1 METQTEASLSPLPSF
16 PTLVLSAPG
25 CHAHRWKLQL
35 ISLCYIPTFHSSC
48 SLAVLESRGVFTY
61 DITHSPETK
70 QGKRPVQV
78 LVAGLEAFEQGPQ
91 VLGIW
96 SSLEREV
103 WAAPRQVPLAL
114 QTRYFPCRKLI
125 GWRKARARTFQSWAQ
140 SWDCSCP
147 CLKRVLILALP
158 FTIWCFGNPTGNLF

>member
-1 METQTEASLSPLPSF
+1 M
-16 PTLVLSAPG
+16 
-25 CHAHRWKLQL
+25 
-35 ISLCYIPTFHSSC
+35 
-48 SLAVLESRGVFTY
+48 FTY

-114 QTRYFPCRKLI
+114 QTRYFPCRKLLA
-125 GWRKARARTFQSWAQ
+125 GGRPEPGLFNHGPKAETA
-140 SWDCSCP
+140 
-147 CLKRVLILALP
+147 LAHV
-158 FTIWCFGNPTGNLF
+158 